1 MFQHQLQFLI
11 FSSTVPV
18 PCNTTVIQGWH
29 KSPLVRAGDSVLCR
43 SLCPSRTPEST
54 EELPV
59 EVSQDMLS
67 TTEQLHC
74 WTPRADRLSAL
85 QDIRSARGPQHM
97 LPLSCTTWGTSK
109 KEVTAVW
116 NQGLQTETW
125 GEKGTEGFLSTHLKA
140 TGELVV
146 NFFK

>member
-1 MFQHQLQFLI
+1 MSLLWELEGMYSAGPYVWTEKQ
-11 FSSTVPV
+11 
-18 PCNTTVIQGWH
+18 
-29 KSPLVRAGDSVLCR
+29 SPET
-43 SLCPSRTPEST
+43 SRTSVPT
-54 EELPV
+54 EGLCV
-59 EVSQDMLS
+59 EVPQDMLS
-67 TTEQLHC
+67 STECSHC
-74 WTPRADRLSAL
+74 GTPRADKLRIL
-85 QDIRSARGPQHM
+85 QDIRSAWGPQHM